1 MSCSSPT
8 LSSKP
13 AAARFNKP
21 DTLLELAVQPDTDVL
36 IANLAKTQFAFLRA
50 ADAVTA
56 NQWQIRPAVGRWS
69 AAELVAHLMMVERAV
84 IGKADRLSQKT
95 PKRVSFLKRIHLP
108 LVLAEVRLIRLKS
121 PIAVDAGMLR
131 DKEAMLAELREVR
144 ERSVAF
150 LEETRGRDLSAYCWP
165 HPALGT
171 LNTYGWM
178 RLIAAHE
185 IRHTKQMQEISASLP
200 KVIESLQK

>member
-1 MSCSSPT
+1 MP
-8 LSSKP
+8 LSRP
-13 AAARFNKP
+13 AAAPSDEPQR
-21 DTLLELAVQPDTDVL
+21 ELALAPRLDSL
-36 IANLAKTQFAFLRA
+36 IANLAKAQSGFLCA
-50 ADAVTA
+50 VDAIPMERWKTK
-56 NQWQIRPAVGRWS
+56 PSEGRWS
-69 AAELVAHLMMVERAV
+69 AAELVAHLIMVERAV
-84 IGKADRLSQKT
+84 IGKADRLAQKT

-108 LVLAEVRLIRLKS
+108 MVLAEVRLIRLKS

-150 LEETRGRDLSAYCWP
+150 LEETKGRDLSEYCWA

-171 LNTYGWM
+171 LNTYGWI

-185 IRHTKQMQEISASLP
+185 IRHTKQIREISRSLP
-200 KVIESLQK
+200 KSV